1 MAPQLVGLDNCH
13 LIGIRI
19 DVRGQRHFL
28 PLLNVGFGLIAASS
42 FLLRAEKQH
51 LSWFRF

>member
-13 LIGIRI
+13 LIGI
-19 DVRGQRHFL
+19 VRGERHFL
-28 PLLNVGFGLIAASS
+28 PLLKVGFGLIAASS

-51 LSWFRF
+51 LSLFKF